1 MTKSELIALMA
12 SRSDSLKVAD
22 VERIVDVVIDTMTEA
37 LADGRRI
44 ELRGFG
50 SFAVKERSART
61 ARNPRTGEQVTVPAR
76 RSLGF
81 KAGKRL
87 RDALNDD
94 RG

>member
-12 SRSDSLKVAD
+12 ARSKSLKIAD
-22 VERIVDVVIDTMTEA
+22 IERIVGVVVDAMGEA
-37 LADGRRI
+37 LSAGRRI

-50 SFAVKERSART
+50 SFVVKDRAARE
-61 ARNPRTGEQVTVPAR
+61 ARNPRTGESVKVAAR

-81 KAGKRL
+81 KAGKQL
-87 RDALNDD
+87 RDRLND